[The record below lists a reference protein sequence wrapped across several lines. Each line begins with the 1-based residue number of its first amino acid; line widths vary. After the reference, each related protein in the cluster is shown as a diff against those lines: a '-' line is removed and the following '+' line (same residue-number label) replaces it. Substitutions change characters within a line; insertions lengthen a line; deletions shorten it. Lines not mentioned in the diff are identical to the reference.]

1 MYAEE
6 RQRAISELVGGRG
19 RASVMEL
26 AERFDVTPETVRRD
40 LDALERLG
48 GVRRVHGGVVA
59 AGVLAGAEAGLGER
73 EGTNAEAKRAIGA
86 AARRFLPPAGGSVLF
101 DAGTSTIAAAREVP
115 GNLHI
120 TAITNSVPVAATL
133 STREAV
139 ELRLLGGRVRGLTQ
153 AAVGAGTVAE
163 IAGLRTDVAILGA
176 NGLSADRGLSTP
188 DADEAAVK
196 TAMVRAADFVVLVAD
211 SSKFARESLV
221 AFAPLDAIDVLV
233 TDAAPTGPL
242 AAALA
247 DHGVNVEVATR

>member
-6 RQRAISELVGGRG
+6 RQRAIGELVAGRG
-19 RASVMEL
+19 RASVVEL

-59 AGVLAGAEAGLGER
+59 AGVLAGAESGLGER
-73 EGTNAEAKRAIGA
+73 EVTNAEAKRAVGV
-86 AARRFLPPAGGSVLF
+86 AARRFLPPAGGSVLV
-101 DAGTSTIAAAREVP
+101 DAGTTTIAVAREIP
-115 GNLHI
+115 ANLHI
-120 TAITNSVPVAATL
+120 TAITNSVPVAAAL
-133 STREAV
+133 SIRETV

-163 IAGLRTDVAILGA
+163 IAGLRTDLAIVGT
-176 NGLSADRGLSTP
+176 NGISAERGLSTP

-211 SSKFARESLV
+211 STKFGRESLV
-221 AFAPLDAIDVLV
+221 AFAGLEDVDVLV
-233 TDAAPTGPL
+233 TDAPPAGPL

-247 DHGVNVEVATR
+247 DHGVDVVVAVR

>member
-59 AGVLAGAEAGLGER
+59 AGVLAGAESALGER
-73 EGTNAEAKRAIGA
+73 EGTNADAKRAIGS

-115 GNLHI
+115 ANLHI
-120 TAITNSVPVAATL
+120 TAITNSVPVAAAL
-133 STREAV
+133 SLRETV

-176 NGLSADRGLSTP
+176 NGLSAERGLSTP

-211 SSKFARESLV
+211 SSKFAQESLV
-221 AFAPLDAIDVLV
+221 AFAALDDIDVLV
-233 TDAAPTGPL
+233 TDAAPTGAL

-247 DHGVNVEVATR
+247 DHGVDVEVAGR

>member
-40 LDALERLG
+40 LDVLERLG

-59 AGVLAGAEAGLGER
+59 AGVLAGAESGLGER
-73 EGTNAEAKRAIGA
+73 EGTNAEGKRAIGV

-101 DAGTSTIAAAREVP
+101 DAGTTTIAAAREVP
-115 GNLHI
+115 ANLHI
-120 TAITNSVPVAATL
+120 TAITNSVPVAAAL
-133 STREAV
+133 SIRETV

-176 NGLSADRGLSTP
+176 NGLSAERGLSTP

-196 TAMVRAADFVVLVAD
+196 TAMVRAADVVVLVAD

-221 AFAPLDAIDVLV
+221 AFAGLDAIDVLV
-233 TDAAPTGPL
+233 TDAAPTGAL

-247 DHGVNVEVATR
+247 DHRVDVEVAAR

>member
-26 AERFDVTPETVRRD
+26 AERFEVTPETVRRD

-59 AGVLAGAEAGLGER
+59 AGVLAGAESGLGER
-73 EGTNAEAKRAIGA
+73 EGINAEAKRAIGV

-101 DAGTSTIAAAREVP
+101 DAGTTTIAAAREVP
-115 GNLHI
+115 ANLHI
-120 TAITNSVPVAATL
+120 TAITNSVPVAAAL
-133 STREAV
+133 SVRETV

-176 NGLSADRGLSTP
+176 NGVSAERGLSTP

-196 TAMVRAADFVVLVAD
+196 TAIVRAADVVVLLAD
-211 SSKFARESLV
+211 SSKFSRESLI
-221 AFAPLDAIDVLV
+221 AFADLAEVDVLV
-233 TDAAPTGPL
+233 TDAPPSGPL
-242 AAALA
+242 ATAL
-247 DHGVNVEVATR
+247 VENRVDVVVAGR